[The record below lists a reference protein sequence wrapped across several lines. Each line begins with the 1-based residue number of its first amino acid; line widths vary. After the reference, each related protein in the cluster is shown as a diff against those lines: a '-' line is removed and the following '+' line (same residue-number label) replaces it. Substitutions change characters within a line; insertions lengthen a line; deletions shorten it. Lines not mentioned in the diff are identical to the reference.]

1 MKNWSTEELNNAF
14 RPMQSEQT
22 TKKNGT
28 RDGIMSVIFS
38 ESNGKRLLFSKEI
51 VDTLCVD
58 DEIYIS
64 NNGTSIM
71 LCADPMS
78 GNGNPFILKDYAG
91 GRKVL
96 YCSDLVKEVSE
107 ILNLDFTD
115 CVCNTINQV
124 KYVND
129 NETGKNFAL
138 IGEYAKDQ
146 GGENDELE

>member
-1 MKNWSTEELNNAF
+1 MHWTKDQLNNSF
-14 RPMQSEQT
+14 RPMSSEQT
-22 TKKNGT
+22 VKKNGT
-28 RDGIMSVIFS
+28 RDGVLSVILS
-38 ESNGKRLLFSKEI
+38 ENNGKRLLFSKDL
-51 VDTLCVD
+51 VDTLCVE

-78 GNGNPFILKDYAG
+78 GNGDPFILKDYAG

-115 CVCNTINQV
+115 CVCNTITKV
-124 KYVND
+124 KYVD
-129 NETGKNFAL
+129 DDVSGYSFAL
-138 IGEYAKDQ
+138 IGKDAEEK
-146 GGENDELE
+146 GDEANGNQ

>member
-1 MKNWSTEELNNAF
+1 MEKANQKILNSF
-14 RPMQSEQT
+14 RPMSSEQT

-38 ESNGKRLLFSKEI
+38 ERNGKRLLFSKDL
-51 VDTLCVD
+51 VDTLCVE

-115 CVCNTINQV
+115 CVCNTITKV
-124 KYVND
+124 KYVD
-129 NETGKNFAL
+129 DDVSGYSFAL
-138 IGEYAKDQ
+138 IGKDAEEE
-146 GGENDELE
+146 GDEADGNQ